1 MKFNLTQ
8 LITKNGSVIDDSRL
22 RQVGLVLIVVI
33 FGGFGGWA
41 ALAALSSSA
50 MAPGFVT
57 VENYRKTIQHL
68 EGGIVDQI
76 LVKDG
81 DWVEKDQVLVILND
95 TQFRAQLEVL
105 WGQVVIDL
113 AREAR
118 LVALRDNQTQIVFPS
133 ELLERQSE
141 ARVAEAV
148 RIQNQTFM
156 ARRSAHEN
164 EIRLYEEQIAQL
176 RAKLVGLSAQKKS
189 ADQMQTSYQGELH
202 DFEELLKEG
211 YTERQTVRDLERKY
225 ADSMGKSG
233 ELQSAIAAVNLQINE
248 IQLKILQLK
257 QELQREVIKELTDV
271 QAELFELREK
281 LRAVRSTVERCVVKA
296 PESGKVMG
304 LAVHTIGGVIAPGHP
319 ILEIVPQNEKL
330 LIEARLSPLDIDRV
344 NIGQSAEI
352 RFDVFKAKKLPRIQG
367 NVVALS
373 ADIIADPNV
382 PEQKYYLARIEVSP
396 EGLNTLASLSLE
408 LLPGM
413 PAQALIHTGERTFF
427 EYLSDPISES
437 FSKAFIED

>member
-1 MKFNLTQ
+1 M
-8 LITKNGSVIDDSRL
+8 KNGSVTDDSRL
-22 RQVGLVLIVVI
+22 RLIGITLIVLI
-33 FGGFGGWA
+33 FGGLGAWA
-41 ALAALSSSA
+41 ALAPLSSAA

-81 DWVEKDQVLVILND
+81 DWVQKDQVLIILND
-95 TQFRAQLEVL
+95 TQLRAQLEVL
-105 WGQVVIDL
+105 WGQMVIDL

-118 LVALRDNQTQIVFPS
+118 LVALRDNQAQIIFPA
-133 ELLERQSE
+133 ELLERQEEGRVDE
-141 ARVAEAV
+141 AI
-148 RIQNQTFM
+148 RIQSQTFK

-164 EIRLYEEQIAQL
+164 EIRLYVEQVAQL
-176 RAKLVGLSAQKKS
+176 RAKLVGLAAQKKS
-189 ADQMQTSYQGELH
+189 ADSMVGSYQSELH

-211 YTERQTVRDLERKY
+211 YTEKQTVRDLERKY
-225 ADSMGKSG
+225 ADSVGKSG

-271 QAELFELREK
+271 QAQLFELREK
-281 LRAVRSTVERCVVKA
+281 VRAMRSTVERCVVKA
-296 PESGKVMG
+296 PESGKVLG
-304 LAVHTIGGVIAPGHP
+304 LAIHTIGGVIAAGHP

-344 NIGQSAEI
+344 GIGQTAEV
-352 RFDVFKAKKLPRIQG
+352 RFDVFKSKKLPRIEG
-367 NVVALS
+367 SVVGIS
-373 ADIIADPNV
+373 ADSITDSHA
-382 PEQKYYLARIEVSP
+382 PEQKYYLARIEVSSG
-396 EGLNTLASLSLE
+396 GLQTLANLHLE

-413 PAQALIHTGERTFF
+413 PVQTLIRTGERTFF

>member
-22 RQVGLVLIVVI
+22 RQAGMVLIVVI
-33 FGGFGGWA
+33 FGGLGGWA
-41 ALAALSSSA
+41 ALAPLSSAA

-105 WGQVVIDL
+105 WGQLLIDL

-118 LVALRDNQTQIVFPS
+118 LVALRDNETQIVFPL

-141 ARVAEAV
+141 ARVAEAM
-148 RIQNQTFM
+148 RIQSQTFK
-156 ARRSAHEN
+156 ARRTAHEN
-164 EIRLYEEQIAQL
+164 EIRLYEEQVAQL

-189 ADQMQTSYQGELH
+189 ADQMQASFQGELH
-202 DFEELLKEG
+202 DFAELLKEG

-225 ADSMGKSG
+225 ADSIGKSG

-296 PESGKVMG
+296 PESGKVLG

-344 NIGQSAEI
+344 NIGQSAEV
-352 RFDVFKAKKLPRIQG
+352 RFDVFKAKKLPRILG
-367 NVVALS
+367 SVVALS
-373 ADIIADPNV
+373 ADIITDPNA

-396 EGLNTLASLSLE
+396 DGLETLASLSLE

-427 EYLSDPISES
+427 EYLSDPIAES